1 MAHRWRVITIG
12 AGREANRNSSRKSI
26 FLKKAAEF
34 MATSTDAPEAKTSR
48 DIVEFSIAIVCGLA
62 FAFTALFLCVVPL
75 SGSIAGSR
83 DYVVFWA
90 TGQQLIHH
98 SNPYDLAAMSQLER
112 SAGLNVGHSA
122 LFMRNPPWGLPLAA
136 PLGLIGVRI
145 GALLWSLL
153 MLGCLVLSVHLLRR
167 MHGRPANRLHWLAL
181 SFGPALICVMMGQTS
196 LLALL
201 GFVLFL
207 YLHRTRPFLAGVSL
221 WLCMLKPHLFVPF
234 GVVLLVW
241 IVISR
246 SYRLMAGAVAA
257 MAASCILT
265 WWLYPAAWSDY
276 AHMMHGA
283 GLDTEY
289 IPCIIVV
296 LRLWLSPHAMWLQ
309 YIPPALGCAWA
320 LGWFWPRRHAWDWTR
335 YGSILVLVSLVAAPY
350 SWIYDGGLAIPA
362 LLQGAY
368 LTRSR
373 ALLVI
378 LAIAS
383 LAVEIQLV
391 GGIKITSPLYLWTAP
406 AWLAWYLL
414 AVAFVRDPEMVQAP
428 SA

>member
-1 MAHRWRVITIG
+1 MDSGTRT
-12 AGREANRNSSRKSI
+12 
-26 FLKKAAEF
+26 
-34 MATSTDAPEAKTSR
+34 PEGKGKR
-48 DIVEFSIAIVCGLA
+48 DIVELSIAIVCGLA

-90 TGQQLIHH
+90 TGQQLLHH
-98 SNPYDLAAMSQLER
+98 SNPYDLAAMSRLER
-112 SAGLNVGHSA
+112 SAGLNVGASA

-136 PLGLIGVRI
+136 PLGFIGVRI

-153 MLGCLVLSVHLLRR
+153 MLGCLVLSVHLLWR
-167 MHGRPANRLHWLAL
+167 MHGCPAIRLHWLAL

-201 GFVLFL
+201 GYVLFL
-207 YLHRTRPFLAGVSL
+207 YLHRTRPFMAGVSL
-221 WLCMLKPHLFVPF
+221 WLCMLKPHLLVPF
-234 GVVLLVW
+234 GVVLLLW

-246 SYRLMAGAVAA
+246 SYKLLAGAIVA
-257 MAASCILT
+257 MAVSCAIT
-265 WWLYPAAWSDY
+265 WWLYPAAWIDY

-309 YIPPALGCAWA
+309 YLPPALGCAWA
-320 LGWFWPRRHAWDWTR
+320 LSYFWSRRHVWDWMR
-335 YGSILVLVSLVAAPY
+335 HGSLVVLVSLVAAPY

-362 LLQGAY
+362 LLEGAY

-378 LAIAS
+378 LAVAS
-383 LAVEIQLV
+383 LTVEIQLV
-391 GGIKITSPLYLWTAP
+391 SGIKITSPLYLWTVP

-414 AVAFVRDPEMVQAP
+414 AVGFPRAANGSDSFALKKL
-428 SA
+428 

>member
-1 MAHRWRVITIG
+1 MT
-12 AGREANRNSSRKSI
+12 
-26 FLKKAAEF
+26 
-34 MATSTDAPEAKTSR
+34 TSADTSETKTSR
-48 DIVEFSIAIVCGLA
+48 DVVELSIAIVCGLA

-98 SNPYDLAAMSQLER
+98 ANPYDLAAMSQLER
-112 SAGLNVGHSA
+112 SAGLNVGRSA

-153 MLGCLVLSVHLLRR
+153 MLGCLVLSVHLLWR
-167 MHGRPANRLHWLAL
+167 MHGRPDNRLHWLAL

-246 SYRLMAGAVAA
+246 SYKMLAGAVAA
-257 MAASCILT
+257 MAASCALT

-276 AHMMHGA
+276 AQMMHGA

-296 LRLWLSPHAMWLQ
+296 L
-309 YIPPALGCAWA
+309 
-320 LGWFWPRRHAWDWTR
+320 
-335 YGSILVLVSLVAAPY
+335 
-350 SWIYDGGLAIPA
+350 
-362 LLQGAY
+362 
-368 LTRSR
+368 
-373 ALLVI
+373 
-378 LAIAS
+378 
-383 LAVEIQLV
+383 
-391 GGIKITSPLYLWTAP
+391 
-406 AWLAWYLL
+406 
-414 AVAFVRDPEMVQAP
+414 
-428 SA
+428 

>member
-1 MAHRWRVITIG
+1 LYEDAETCLK
-12 AGREANRNSSRKSI
+12 NRFI
-26 FLKKAAEF
+26 KKAAAR
-34 MATSTDAPEAKTSR
+34 MGSTAKTPEAQTNR
-48 DIVEFSIAIVCGLA
+48 DIVELSIAIVCGLA

-75 SGSIAGSR
+75 SGHIAGSR
-83 DYVVFWA
+83 DFVVFWA

-98 SNPYDLAAMSQLER
+98 ANPYDLHAMSELER
-112 SAGLNVGHSA
+112 TAGLDVGNSA

-136 PLGLIGVRI
+136 PLGFLGIRI

-153 MLGCLVLSVHLLRR
+153 MLGCLALSVHLLWR
-167 MHGRPANRLHWLAL
+167 MHGCPRNRLQWLAL

-201 GFVLFL
+201 GYVLFL
-207 YLHRTRPFLAGVSL
+207 TLHGTRPFLAGVSL

-241 IVISR
+241 IVLTR
-246 SYRLMAGAVAA
+246 SYKLLSGALLA
-257 MAASCILT
+257 MAASCALT
-265 WWLYPAAWSDY
+265 WWLYPAAWTDY
-276 AHMMHGA
+276 AKMMHAA

-289 IPCIIVV
+289 IPCIVVV
-296 LRLWLSPHAMWLQ
+296 LRLRFFPHALWLQ
-309 YIPPALGCAWA
+309 YLAPALGCAWA
-320 LGWFWPRRHAWDWTR
+320 VVYFWKRRHTWDWTR
-335 YGSILVLVSLVAAPY
+335 HGSLLLLVSLVAAPY

-362 LLQGAY
+362 LLDGAY

-383 LAVEIQLV
+383 LTVEIQLV
-391 GGIKITSPLYLWTAP
+391 GGVRITSPLFLWTAP

-414 AVAFVRDPEMVQAP
+414 AVASAREPQALPVP
-428 SA
+428 SL

>member
-1 MAHRWRVITIG
+1 
-12 AGREANRNSSRKSI
+12 
-26 FLKKAAEF
+26 
-34 MATSTDAPEAKTSR
+34 MATITNTPEPKSSR
-48 DIVEFSIAIVCGLA
+48 DIVELSIAIVCGLA

-83 DYVVFWA
+83 DFVVFWA
-90 TGQQLIHH
+90 TGQQLVHH
-98 SNPYDLAAMSQLER
+98 ANPYDLQSMSRLES
-112 SAGLNVGHSA
+112 SAGLNVGNAA
-122 LFMRNPPWGLPLAA
+122 LFMRNPPWGLALAA
-136 PLGLIGVRI
+136 PLGFIGVRI

-153 MLGCLVLSVHLLRR
+153 MLGCLVLSVHLLWR
-167 MHGRPANRLHWLAL
+167 MHGRPGNRLHWLAL
-181 SFGPALICVMMGQTS
+181 SFGPALICMMMGQTT

-201 GFVLFL
+201 GYVLFV
-207 YLHRTRPFLAGVSL
+207 YLHRTRPFLAGASL

-234 GVVLLVW
+234 GVVLLLW
-241 IVISR
+241 IAISR
-246 SYRLMAGAVAA
+246 CYKLLAGAVVA
-257 MAASCILT
+257 MAASCALT
-265 WWLYPAAWSDY
+265 WWLYPAAWTDY
-276 AHMMHGA
+276 AHMMHAA
-283 GLDTEY
+283 GLDQEY

-309 YIPPALGCAWA
+309 YLPPALGCGWA
-320 LGWFWPRRHAWDWTR
+320 LAYFWPRRYAWDWTR
-335 YGSILVLVSLVAAPY
+335 NGSLLLLVSLVAAPY

-383 LAVEIQLV
+383 LTVEIQLV
-391 GGIKITSPLYLWTAP
+391 IGIKITSPKYLWTVP

-414 AVAFVRDPEMVQAP
+414 AVAFARKPEAIEIP

>member
-1 MAHRWRVITIG
+1 
-12 AGREANRNSSRKSI
+12 
-26 FLKKAAEF
+26 
-34 MATSTDAPEAKTSR
+34 
-48 DIVEFSIAIVCGLA
+48 
-62 FAFTALFLCVVPL
+62 
-75 SGSIAGSR
+75 
-83 DYVVFWA
+83 
-90 TGQQLIHH
+90 
-98 SNPYDLAAMSQLER
+98 
-112 SAGLNVGHSA
+112 

-153 MLGCLVLSVHLLRR
+153 MLGCLVLSVHLLWR